1 MKRIYIKR
9 ILYVVLISA
18 IIPISSC
25 KSKRDIIK
33 LTSPV
38 EDKANSELF
47 SDILDNALEFE
58 SLSARLNI
66 GLTTKSNSLS
76 SKAQMKLL
84 KDRGMMVS
92 VQPLFGIEVLRLYI
106 DPDYVVL
113 IDRMNKRYVRE
124 SMETVKSLYP
134 MGFDYYTLQSILTNS
149 LFVSGKKD
157 VTKDDYH
164 LFNYNKSSEHSYYL
178 TNRDNESQVDYSF
191 SVNGDDK
198 ITFTNLTQQ
207 DTGYSLQW
215 TYSSFVA
222 LGKGEIFPQRMNST
236 LMNSKRRLDVTMD
249 FTNFVVDE
257 PVELSVDIPDS
268 YNKVSIADIIR
279 LITKS

>member
-1 MKRIYIKR
+1 M
-9 ILYVVLISA
+9 
-18 IIPISSC
+18 
-25 KSKRDIIK
+25 
-33 LTSPV
+33 
-38 EDKANSELF
+38 
-47 SDILDNALEFE
+47 
-58 SLSARLNI
+58 
-66 GLTTKSNSLS
+66 
-76 SKAQMKLL
+76 
-84 KDRGMMVS
+84 
-92 VQPLFGIEVLRLYI
+92 
-106 DPDYVVL
+106 
-113 IDRMNKRYVRE
+113 
-124 SMETVKSLYP
+124 
-134 MGFDYYTLQSILTNS
+134 
-149 LFVSGKKD
+149 
-157 VTKDDYH
+157 
-164 LFNYNKSSEHSYYL
+164 FNYNKSSEHSYYL